1 MTTIRTA
8 EDVVMTLLP
17 RWRAALP
24 SGVSPADADAF
35 VARHHGPLLALAAGA
50 LTALDG
56 RGRPR
61 TAEDFAAFDLLVP
74 PNRRRDEG
82 SDEAV
87 LERVLRRVNAV
98 LAEGYGE
105 LGVLQNQGRE
115 YVDVR
120 AEAILLRKPGWDAV
134 PVLSMLPA
142 LAVVVSGSVAAVR
155 SSNGALSIHPARAGT
170 LNHLHAAVFAAET
183 RIVELADQIDVIPNT
198 RERLARYAVQ
208 LWDLARADGNSGS
221 ITQVREP

>member
-8 EDVVMTLLP
+8 EDVVATLLP
-17 RWRAALP
+17 RWRATLP

-35 VARHHGPLLALAAGA
+35 VARHLSPLLVLVTGALA
-50 LTALDG
+50 ALDG
-56 RGRPR
+56 RGGPR

-74 PNRRRDEG
+74 PNRRRDE
-82 SDEAV
+82 SPDEAV

-120 AEAILLRKPGWDAV
+120 AEAILLRKSGWDAV
-134 PVLSMLPA
+134 PMLSMLPA
-142 LAVVVSGSVAAVR
+142 LAIVIGGSVAAVR
-155 SSNGALSIHPARAGT
+155 SSSGTLSIHPARAGT
-170 LNHLHAAVFAAET
+170 LNHLHAAVFKVEA
-183 RIVELADQIDVIPNT
+183 RIVELADQIDVVPNT
-198 RERLARYAVQ
+198 RERLARYAAQ
-208 LWDLARADGNSGS
+208 LWDLARADGNLGS
-221 ITQVREP
+221 ITQAREP